1 MQAAVG
7 GDLALVGA
15 KAITMD
21 PARPS
26 AEAVLIRGGRIAL
39 VGTRAE
45 VEDAAGDAP
54 RVECEGRT
62 LVPGFVDGHTHLE
75 LSCVSREH
83 WIEAQAPSCRSLRD
97 IARRIRAGSAGRD
110 GWVVCRCSFAL
121 QDKVVERRLFT
132 REELDALV
140 PDRPLVVLAGLHVA
154 MLNSAALRQLGLWEA
169 EPPGVTLQRAA
180 DGTPSGV
187 VTEVWDRIP
196 GLPREAVLQAVAA
209 HHGELLLANGI
220 TSAHTIPFSADDVD
234 ACRLL
239 QSTGRLPV
247 RIRTYS
253 HVPRLAT
260 LDALIEGGARS
271 GAGDDWLRFGGV
283 KIFVDGQHGDGLGRV
298 FDDFKWTAGELERF
312 VARAHRAGL
321 QLWMHAVSPGAVR
334 MAAAAVGAAAAGRAG
349 GPHRHRIEHGA
360 DYLDVADLPA
370 LGAAGV
376 RLVTTPHFLRSD
388 TPVPMQSPLRT
399 LAAAGFE
406 PIGGT
411 DTTGTVPEGASP
423 LFNIACAVTRAG
435 RDGRVLDPSERIDVH
450 TALRL
455 FTAWSAAGGFE
466 EDRKGRL
473 APGFLG
479 DAALLSDD
487 LLALPPERLFDVR
500 VDATVVDGEVA
511 YRR

>member
-1 MQAAVG
+1 MQAATG

-26 AEAVLIRGGRIAL
+26 ADAVLIRGGRIAL

-45 VEDAAGDAP
+45 VEAAAGDAP
-54 RVECEGRT
+54 RLECAGRT
-62 LVPGFVDGHTHLE
+62 LLPGFVDGHTHVE

-83 WIEAQAPSCRSLRD
+83 WIEAQAPSCRSLQEV
-97 IARRIRAGSAGRD
+97 AGRIRAAGAGRD
-110 GWVVCRCSFAL
+110 GWIVCRCSFAL
-121 QDKVVERRLFT
+121 QDKVAERRLFT
-132 REELDALV
+132 RGELDGLA
-140 PDRPLVVLAGLHVA
+140 PDRPLIVLAGLHVA
-154 MLNSAALRQLGLWEA
+154 MLNSAALRELGLWAGEP
-169 EPPGVTLQRAA
+169 PPGVTLQRAA

-196 GLPREAVLQAVAA
+196 GLPAEAVVQAVEA

-220 TSAHTIPFSADDVD
+220 TSAHTIPFSAGDVD
-234 ACRLL
+234 ACRRL
-239 QSTGRLPV
+239 QSAGRLPV
-247 RIRTYS
+247 RLRTYC

-260 LDALIEGGARS
+260 LDTLIESGARS

-298 FDDFKWTAGELERF
+298 FDDFKWSAGELGRF
-312 VARAHRAGL
+312 AARAHQAGL

-334 MAAAAVGAAAAGRAG
+334 MAAAAVAGAAAGR
-349 GPHRHRIEHGA
+349 HRHRIEHGA

-370 LGAAGV
+370 LRAAGV

-388 TPVPMQSPLRT
+388 TPVAMQSPLRT
-399 LAAAGFE
+399 LVAAGFE

-411 DTTGTVPEGASP
+411 DATGTVPEGASP
-423 LFNIACAVTRAG
+423 LFNIACAVNRTG
-435 RDGRVLDPSERIDVH
+435 RDGRVLDPSERIDLH

-455 FTAWSAAGGFE
+455 FTTWSAGGGFE

-487 LLALPPERLFDVR
+487 LPALPPQALFDVR
-500 VDATVVDGEVA
+500 VDATVVDGRLV